1 MTNLQKRILTAF
13 IILPLSLFFII
24 KGSYFLIFF
33 LIFILFAGFHE
44 LFSSFKRGITIFFLS
59 LILILS
65 LFSIYYLRVSSED
78 SVLVLYFV
86 IAISISSDIGGYVFG
101 KIFKW
106 KKLTKIS
113 PKKTISGVFGSY
125 FFSVI
130 CLVVFLNI
138 YTRDFT
144 ELLPAFINI
153 RSFLVAIIFSTVAQ
167 FGDLTISYFKRL
179 EKIKDTGKILPGHG
193 GIFDRIDGLMFVVI
207 LASLLHF
214 LLNHNFT
221 TGTFLWLLL

>member
-1 MTNLQKRILTAF
+1 MTNLQKRILTSF

-33 LIFILFAGFHE
+33 LIFILFAGIHE
-44 LFSSFKRGITIFFLS
+44 LYSVFNKTKSIIFLS

-65 LFSIYYLRVSSED
+65 LLSIYYLRENTKYFLYLVIVVS
-78 SVLVLYFV
+78 
-86 IAISISSDIGGYVFG
+86 ICSDIGGYAFG

-125 FFSVI
+125 FLSIFG
-130 CLVVFLNI
+130 VFIFNEI
-138 YTRDFT
+138 YFENYLGLDTD
-144 ELLPAFINI
+144 INFRI
-153 RSFLVAIIFSTVAQ
+153 FLIIIIFSTTAQ
-167 FGDLTISYFKRL
+167 VGDLIISYFKRL

-193 GIFDRIDGLMFVVI
+193 GIFDRIDGLMFVSI
-207 LASLLHF
+207 MASILHF
-214 LLNHNFT
+214 ANI
-221 TGTFLWLLL
+221 